1 MTAIV
6 HDMIGIGFGP
16 ANIALAVAL
25 EELQPRVRP
34 LFLEARD
41 RVVWQPEMLL
51 AGSDTQNNPVRDLV
65 TPRNPRSKYSFLNF
79 LFEQGRMLEYLNL
92 GLEFPLRKEYSRY
105 ISWVASHFGDRVEY
119 GATVDAVDVTTLP
132 DGTEGYRVGLAS
144 GESRLA
150 RVVVLAPGRTPYL
163 PAPFDAVDSARVVH
177 LTKYE
182 STVTRYAE
190 EFAAGGR
197 IAVVGS
203 SQSAVELTLDLARRF
218 PRTEIVTL
226 VRGFGPRMKDVSPFM
241 EESIMP
247 EFVDYYF
254 HASQQSKDLL
264 DSDLRY
270 TNYSAADADVL
281 RALYLMIYEQRLDG
295 AQKVFVRNNSE
306 VSAVSATA
314 NQVELTV
321 RDRHRG
327 DLARERFDLVLLATG
342 FRNFGPRPD
351 QEPYPPLLE
360 NLAPQLHR
368 TDQGALAVGY
378 DYRVAGAHGR
388 SLPPLFVYNLC
399 ESSHGISDAGSF
411 SLLSLRAETISR
423 TVADLLDPAVQV
435 APVLF
440 GGGTSPV
447 AAPAGDSVSGGLPR

>member
-1 MTAIV
+1 MTATV

-34 LFLEARD
+34 LFLEARE

-51 AGSDTQNNPVRDLV
+51 AGADTQNNPVRDLV

-92 GLEFPLRKEYSRY
+92 GVEFPLRKEYSQY
-105 ISWVASHFGDRVEY
+105 IAWVASHFADRVEY
-119 GATVDAVDVTTLP
+119 AAAVDSVEVATLP
-132 DGTEGYRVGLAS
+132 DGAEGYRVRLAS
-144 GESRLA
+144 GDFRLA
-150 RVVVLAPGRTPYL
+150 RTVVLAPGRTPYV
-163 PAPFDAVDSARVVH
+163 PAPFDRVDSVRVAH
-177 LTKYE
+177 L
-182 STVTRYAE
+182 TRYAGTVARFGGE
-190 EFAAGGR
+190 LARGGR
-197 IAVVGS
+197 VAVIGS

-218 PRTEIVTL
+218 PEAEIVT
-226 VRGFGPRMKDVSPFM
+226 VTRGFGPRMKDVSPFM

-247 EFVDYYF
+247 DFVDYYF
-254 HASQQSKDLL
+254 HASQQSKDAL
-264 DSDLRY
+264 DLDLRY

-295 AQKVFVRNNSE
+295 NQKVFLRNNSE
-306 VSAVSATA
+306 VSDVSAEA
-314 NQVELTV
+314 DGIVLTL

-327 DLARERFDLVLLATG
+327 EFAPERFDLVLLATG

-368 TDQGALAVGY
+368 TDQGAVAVGY
-378 DYRVAGAHGR
+378 DYRVAGAHGHP
-388 SLPPLFVYNLC
+388 LPPLFVYNLC

-411 SLLSLRAETISR
+411 SLLSLRAETIAR
-423 TVADLLDPAVQV
+423 TVADLLDPAVEV

-447 AAPAGDSVSGGLPR
+447 TEPTGGAVSGGLPR